1 MSRTAFAVTRIARVL
16 AAALIAGSAVAAHAA
31 SFDLSPEQPA
41 RQRGAV
47 NPAVEQ
53 ALPAGFRFAEANTL
67 TIGIAPNLPPLSTY
81 ATDARTVV
89 GFDPD
94 LAQLIAD
101 SVGRKLKIVPLA
113 WADWPLALQS
123 GKVDAVISNVTVTE
137 QRKEKFDFSTYRK
150 DQLGFYV
157 KTGSKLA
164 AIREP
169 KDVAGL
175 RVVTDSG
182 TNQEKILLEW
192 NRQNVARGLAPV
204 EIQYY
209 ADAAERWVALQSGR
223 VDTIFSVNSMLA
235 YQASLRG
242 DAKLIGT
249 VSGGWP
255 RTADIAIT
263 TRKGSGLADPLTL
276 AINAL
281 IANGSYRK
289 ALDHWQLD
297 AEAIERSQTNPP
309 GLPRT

>member
-1 MSRTAFAVTRIARVL
+1 MRRTAFPVVHIARVL
-16 AAALIAGSAVAAHAA
+16 AAILIAGHVAAAQAA
-31 SFDLSPEQPA
+31 PFDLSPEQPG

-53 ALPAGFRFAEANTL
+53 ALPGGFKFAEANTL

-123 GKVDAVISNVTVTE
+123 GRVDAVISNVTVTE

-150 DQLGFYV
+150 DQIGFYV
-157 KTGSKLA
+157 KSNSRLV

-192 NRQNVARGLAPV
+192 NRQNIARGLAPV

-263 TRKGSGLADPLTL
+263 TRKGSGLAGPLTL
-276 AINAL
+276 AINGL

-289 ALDHWQLD
+289 VLGRWSLD
-297 AEAIERSQTNPP
+297 AEAVDQSQTNPP

>member
-1 MSRTAFAVTRIARVL
+1 MRSRAFPVTHVARLL
-16 AAALIAGSAVAAHAA
+16 AAALIAGSAFAAQAA

-101 SVGRKLKIVPLA
+101 SLGRKLKIVPLA

-123 GKVDAVISNVTVTE
+123 GK
-137 QRKEKFDFSTYRK
+137 
-150 DQLGFYV
+150 
-157 KTGSKLA
+157 
-164 AIREP
+164 
-169 KDVAGL
+169 
-175 RVVTDSG
+175 
-182 TNQEKILLEW
+182 
-192 NRQNVARGLAPV
+192 
-204 EIQYY
+204 
-209 ADAAERWVALQSGR
+209 

-263 TRKGSGLADPLTL
+263 TRKGSGLAEPLTL

-289 ALDHWQLD
+289 ALDHWRLD
-297 AEAIERSQTNPP
+297 AEAIDRSQTNPP

>member
-1 MSRTAFAVTRIARVL
+1 MRKLDFPVARIVRVL
-16 AAALIAGSAVAAHAA
+16 AVALIGAGMAAQAA
-31 SFDLSPEQPA
+31 TFDLSPEQPG
-41 RQRGAV
+41 RQRGTV

-53 ALPAGFRFAEANTL
+53 AVPGSFRFAEANTL
-67 TIGIAPNLPPLSTY
+67 TIGIAPNLAPLSTY

-94 LAQLIAD
+94 LAQLVAD
-101 SVGRKLKIVPLA
+101 SIGRKLKLVPLS

-157 KTGSKLA
+157 KTNSRIA

-192 NRQNVARGLAPV
+192 NRQNVERGLAPV
-204 EIQYY
+204 AIQYY

-276 AINAL
+276 SINAL

-289 ALDHWQLD
+289 VLNRWSLD
-297 AEAIERSQTNPP
+297 AEAIDRSQTNPP
-309 GLPRT
+309 GLPKT

>member
-1 MSRTAFAVTRIARVL
+1 MRSHAFPVTHVARLL
-16 AAALIAGSAVAAHAA
+16 AAALIAGSAFAAQAA

-101 SVGRKLKIVPLA
+101 SLGRKLKIVPLA

-157 KTGSKLA
+157 KTGSRLA

-263 TRKGSGLADPLTL
+263 TRKGSGLAEPLTL
-276 AINAL
+276 AINVL
-281 IANGSYRK
+281 IANGSYLK
-289 ALDHWQLD
+289 ALDHWRLD
-297 AEAIERSQTNPP
+297 AEAIDRSQTNPP